1 MRTSLPLR
9 LLLFLMFISILPSF
23 AQISGEVDKMNTE
36 FVVDENMLMETSW
49 RYAQTT
55 HASSGEAIH
64 TADDNYDY
72 YLNLKF
78 DYTYQYYLNGKRSK
92 GTWLLNDESNE
103 LYYNFRNIKWWK
115 IVELSD
121 KELVLEFSIG
131 KGVFHYKF
139 NKVDYK
145 DTPFQK
151 AANELPLVKKT
162 GKRKRRLL
170 GKRKKRRPKKKLI
183 SKKKKKE
190 ELIPIEV
197 QMMGGGF
204 YGGLNPMVK
213 DYVVIK
219 TNGRC
224 IKEQE
229 SLQDGNVKITKDI
242 PRATL
247 EKFAKFAEEKKFFDM
262 DRTYD
267 CISGNC
273 MKRKRKKPTP
283 IPLRLSI
290 RYGDKYHIV
299 IISIYGQDED
309 SRGNNYV
316 KYPKELDLIID
327 GLRRMVGT

>member
-1 MRTSLPLR
+1 MRTHLYLIFLLFI
-9 LLLFLMFISILPSF
+9 LLLPAASQG
-23 AQISGEVDKMNTE
+23 QISGDVDKMNTE

-78 DYTYQYYLNGKRSK
+78 DYTYEYYLNGKRSK

-115 IVELSD
+115 IVDLSQTELI
-121 KELVLEFSIG
+121 LEFSIG
-131 KGVFHYKF
+131 KGIFHYKF
-139 NKVDYK
+139 NKVEYK

-151 AANELPLVKKT
+151 AANELPMVKVK
-162 GKRKRRLL
+162 GKKKRRRLL
-170 GKRKKRRPKKKLI
+170 GKRKRKKPKKVLV
-183 SKKKKKE
+183 SKKKKE
-190 ELIPIEV
+190 ELVPIEI

-213 DYVVIK
+213 NYVVIK

-229 SLQDGNVKITKDI
+229 SLQDGNVKRTKTI
-242 PRATL
+242 PRADL
-247 EKFAKFAEEKKFFDM
+247 EKLVKFAEGKKFFDM
-262 DRTYD
+262 DKTYD
-267 CISGNC
+267 CVSGDC

-290 RYGDKYHIV
+290 RYGDKYRIV
-299 IISIYGQDED
+299 IISIFGRDENA
-309 SRGNNYV
+309 RGRNYV
-316 KYPKELDLIID
+316 KYPKELDLIIE
-327 GLRRMVGT
+327 GINKLVGS